1 MKHTG
6 LILIALLFVV
16 GATPLWAP
24 CDQTGCHTFDEDP
37 GDGCLGP
44 DDPFCQPDDGGGG
57 SCAYENCS
65 GCYTCSWIPSCL
77 ECTEGSYW
85 CSESGLDG
93 EHPYCT
99 GYDWGCSMTG
109 TCQIA

>member
-6 LILIALLFVV
+6 LMLIALLVV
-16 GATPLWAP
+16 AAAPLWAP
-24 CDQTGCHTFDEDP
+24 CNENGCYTFDEDP

-44 DDPFCQPDDGGGG
+44 DDPFCQPDDGEGG
-57 SCAYENCS
+57 SCSYENCS
-65 GCYTCSWIPSCL
+65 GCYRCIFIAVGPDPPHWECDEAHL
-77 ECTEGSYW
+77 E
-85 CSESGLDG
+85 G

-109 TCQIA
+109 LCKIA